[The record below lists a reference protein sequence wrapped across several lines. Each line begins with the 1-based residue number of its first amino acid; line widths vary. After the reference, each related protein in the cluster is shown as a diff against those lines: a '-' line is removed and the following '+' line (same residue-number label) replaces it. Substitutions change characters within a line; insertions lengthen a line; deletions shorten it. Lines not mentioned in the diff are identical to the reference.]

1 MADYESMEKQQLDK
15 AQQQQSR
22 YEAERNRLSQDLIN
36 QINQAIDTATRP
48 VRQQYEQQIANVP
61 EQYKSLYSANA
72 VQQEVNR
79 RQLEERMANMGLTDS
94 GLNRTQQTAVTL
106 QRGNADNAVRLQE
119 QAAKDELSAAL
130 NELLANAAAQK
141 QQQAAQIGAQAA
153 SDILGNRTSL
163 YNNAVNAAVQEYNA
177 ALQNELAR
185 QQLAQEQAQWE
196 AEQALA
202 RQQLENERASLPER
216 YRQEAVQILLNQGY
230 SYPEAYN
237 AVYGS
242 GAAGLTGS
250 SGSAGTAGTAG
261 AGGTLGAAA
270 LAGANAAVAA
280 AGANNGTAALTSGFS
295 VSQRAAVEQARART
309 MANDYNRALA
319 LLLPLFQDSESLG
332 RAVEAA
338 GIPDRVLTEY
348 LNAVRGGTTANYL
361 FG

>member
-242 GAAGLTGS
+242 GAAG
-250 SGSAGTAGTAG
+250 SAGTAGTAG

-270 LAGANAAVAA
+270 LAGANAAAAA

-295 VSQRAAVEQARART
+295 ASQRAAVEQARART
-309 MANDYNRALA
+309 MTNDYNRALA